1 MQGAS
6 RPSPALTPPARSSS
20 SPSQYTLI
28 GNTGSKNERREE
40 KIVDGESTSLAQL
53 ERIISNQLVDAMTF
67 TGVKTNES
75 NKRQM
80 LGTTYL
86 PTALIIIAHGE
97 SGHVQIGKETIHIFD
112 LLTRIRTAWV
122 GSDWGTPGG
131 HHPLLYVHF
140 ESCSVLKDVTTD
152 DKIRH
157 ARGAIKDMVIT
168 GFDKDVGGGG
178 VMVAQRFGAEW
189 MHALSLAI
197 EGTDPTEWTTLEL
210 SEAARAK
217 DNGVFERALQNL
229 KATINQPQR
238 GQSTDSADTEA
249 ETLAAFRII

>member
-1 MQGAS
+1 MQD
-6 RPSPALTPPARSSS
+6 LTHGVQGPCLMDLKMGQR
-20 SPSQYTLI
+20 TFM
-28 GNTGSKNERREE
+28 EE
-40 KIVDGESTSLAQL
+40 
-53 ERIISNQLVDAMTF
+53 DA
-67 TGVKTNES
+67 
-75 NKRQM
+75 
-80 LGTTYL
+80 
-86 PTALIIIAHGE
+86 
-97 SGHVQIGKETIHIFD
+97 
-112 LLTRIRTAWV
+112 
-122 GSDWGTPGG
+122 
-131 HHPLLYVHF
+131 
-140 ESCSVLKDVTTD
+140 TD

-197 EGTDPTEWTTLEL
+197 EGIDPTEWTTLEL